1 VITYR
6 RDRAP
11 APCGIA
17 GYRSLVRQA
26 RAGVIGWVANAIELA
41 TEDGLGLAGLC
52 QELRLRGRTPVLVAT
67 SNGGAE
73 TLDAL
78 AAGADD
84 HVSIPCDAREL
95 RARLDA
101 LIRRARG
108 PLSTRRVVKIGEL
121 IVRLGRGVVGVEP
134 ALPLTP
140 VQSTLLGHLAGQPGV
155 VLSEH
160 VLVDRVRTVH
170 GPTPDLQFDAEL
182 PGTTDAVEL
191 ASGISDAV
199 EHIDGVGWR
208 LATERC

>member
-1 VITYR
+1 
-6 RDRAP
+6 
-11 APCGIA
+11 
-17 GYRSLVRQA
+17 
-26 RAGVIGWVANAIELA
+26 
-41 TEDGLGLAGLC
+41 
-52 QELRLRGRTPVLVAT
+52 VLVAT

-84 HVSIPCDAREL
+84 HVSIPCDARDF

-182 PGTTDAVEL
+182 RGLRMAVEL